1 MSTYIGAVDSGT
13 TSSRFLIFDEHG
25 NLITYHQVQHT
36 MLYPEPGWVEMEPE
50 AILAA
55 VVECI
60 DKAIKRFEMMGRLVS
75 DIKAIGIT
83 NQRETA
89 LVWDR
94 KHGKSLHSAIVWSDT
109 RTHEIVKNINSNKDK
124 AVLVRD
130 LSGLPVTT
138 YFSAVKYKWLL
149 ENCSAVQTAV
159 ESGDAM
165 FGTIDSW
172 LMYHLT
178 GGALQGG
185 VHVTDVTNASRTLL
199 MNLKSLEWDPALLNI
214 FNVPESVLPK
224 IVSSAEVYGHV
235 KSGPLEG
242 IPVAGCLGDQQAA
255 LVGQKCFQKG
265 DAKNTFGTGAF
276 MLFNTGDEPLVSQ
289 NGMVTTVGFQFGK
302 NKPAYA
308 LEGSIASAGSA
319 IKWTRDNLGLIS
331 SSEEIG
337 PLAASVEDSG
347 GVYFVTAFSGLFA
360 PYWRDDARACIVG
373 ITHFTTRNHIA
384 RATLESMCYQT
395 RAILDCMKQ
404 DADAPLRSLKV
415 DGGVSNSDEA
425 MQILSD
431 VLGIDVTRPKM
442 RETTA
447 LGAAIA
453 AGYAIGRWTEY
464 SDLDNVNVEGVTSF
478 QPKIDTQKRDNKYKD
493 WAKAIERSYG
503 WAQVS
508 QVNET
513 IAPNAPVSE
522 TTVPAA

>member
-13 TSSRFLIFDEHG
+13 TSSRFLIFDEDG
-25 NLITYHQVQHT
+25 NLITFHQVQHT
-36 MLYPEPGWVEMEPE
+36 MHYPQPGWVEMDPE
-50 AILAA
+50 EILSA
-55 VVECI
+55 VNECI

-75 DIKAIGIT
+75 DIKGIGIT

-94 KHGKSLHSAIVWSDT
+94 KTGHSLHPAIVWSDT
-109 RTHEIVKNINSNKDK
+109 RTHKIVKELNQDK
-124 AVLVRD
+124 KCAQFIREVC
-130 LSGLPVTT
+130 GLPVTT
-138 YFSAVKYKWLL
+138 YFSAGKFKWLL
-149 ENCSAVQTAV
+149 ENVATVQTASK
-159 ESGDAM
+159 SGDAM

-172 LMYHLT
+172 LMYNLT
-178 GGALQGG
+178 GGAVNGG

-199 MNLKSLEWDPALLNI
+199 MNLKSLQWDPELLSI
-214 FNVPESVLPK
+214 FNIPLTVLPK
-224 IVSSAEVYGHV
+224 IVSSAEVYGLV
-235 KSGPLEG
+235 KSGPLIN

-255 LVGQKCFQKG
+255 LVGQKCFYKG
-265 DAKNTFGTGAF
+265 DVKNTFGTGAF
-276 MLFNTGDEPLVSQ
+276 MLFNTGDAPLVSQ
-289 NGMVTTVGFQFGK
+289 NGMVTTVGYQFGQS
-302 NKPAYA
+302 KPAYA

-384 RATLESMCYQT
+384 RATLESMCYQS
-395 RAILDCMKQ
+395 RAILDCMKE
-404 DADAPLRSLKV
+404 DASVPLSSLKV

-431 VLGIDVTRPKM
+431 VLGIQVVRPRM

-453 AGYAIGRWTEY
+453 AGYAIGRWSKYT
-464 SDLDNVNVEGVTSF
+464 DLDNVNADGMTTFE
-478 QPKIDTQKRDNKYKD
+478 PKIDTLKRDSKYKD

-503 WAQVS
+503 WAQVT
-508 QVNET
+508 QATDTNT
-513 IAPNAPVSE
+513 